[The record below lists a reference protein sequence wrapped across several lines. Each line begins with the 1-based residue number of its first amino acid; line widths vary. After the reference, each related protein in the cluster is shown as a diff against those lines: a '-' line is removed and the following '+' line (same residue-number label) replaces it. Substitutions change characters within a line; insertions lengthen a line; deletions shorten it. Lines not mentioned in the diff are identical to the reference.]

1 MYFIVLF
8 VVMVSIVM
16 DSWVVVPGSFSRP
29 GALLLSFPPMPRNH
43 AFLAFGFAVLLS
55 ASAILAASLTPTQAP
70 APAAPARQ
78 PVAEGGLT
86 PAPNRRSDE
95 GRGPFKTLVIR
106 GVTLI
111 DGTGAPPIGPVDVVV
126 SGNRIALVRSAGTP
140 GLAVQPNRA
149 PQNPDLELDAT
160 GMYLMPGFVDMHVH
174 AGGAP
179 KNAEAEY
186 AYKLW
191 LAHGVT
197 TVRGVPL
204 GGNNVTVGDKLRS
217 EKNEIVAPRI
227 YNYQRPGSGWDK
239 GQVMTPES
247 ARDYVRWAAANGI
260 DGLKLGAERPDIM
273 AALLD
278 EAKKVGFGS
287 TAHLQQGGVA
297 QMNAIKA
304 ARLGLNTVT
313 HFYGHFESLLK
324 DYVVQPWPVD
334 MNAGD
339 EQWRFGQVA
348 RLWNKIYEPG
358 SPEWK
363 AYLAEHL
370 KLGTVFDPTL
380 TIYSAGRDLMKFRN
394 ADWHARYTL
403 PTLMDFY
410 APSRSNH
417 GAYWY
422 YWTTEDEV
430 EWRNFYQV
438 WFKLVNDYK
447 KMGGRVTTGS
457 DSGFIYQTY
466 GFGYINELEMLQ
478 EAGFHP
484 LEVIQAATMNGAI
497 TLAEPKGKAPE
508 FGIVRAGMLADMVIV
523 DQNPLQN
530 FKVLYGTG
538 ALKLNDKTGRPEQ
551 VGGVKYT
558 IKDGI
563 VYDAK
568 QLLAD
573 VAAMVD
579 RQKRA
584 PRTSTSQP

>member
-1 MYFIVLF
+1 
-8 VVMVSIVM
+8 
-16 DSWVVVPGSFSRP
+16 
-29 GALLLSFPPMPRNH
+29 MPR
-43 AFLAFGFAVLLS
+43 ALTFLVAVAATSAVVATNSFAPGEGQ
-55 ASAILAASLTPTQAP
+55 TP
-70 APAAPARQ
+70 APAQAAQPARPQ
-78 PVAEGGLT
+78 GNDGGLT
-86 PAPNRRSDE
+86 PAPNRRADE
-95 GRGPFKTLVIR
+95 GRGPFKSLVIR
-106 GVTLI
+106 GVMLI
-111 DGTGAPPIGPVDVVV
+111 DGSGAPPQGPVDVVV
-126 SGNRIALVRSAGTP
+126 SGNRIVSVRSAGTP
-140 GLAVQPNRA
+140 GLALRTNRA
-149 PQNPDLELDAT
+149 PQNSDLEVDAT
-160 GMYLMPGFVDMHVH
+160 GMYLLPGFVDMHVH

-179 KNAEAEY
+179 KNADAEY

-191 LAHGVT
+191 LGHGVT

-204 GGNNVTVGDKLRS
+204 GSNSVTVGDKLRS

-239 GQVMTPES
+239 GQVATPEQ
-247 ARDYVRWAAANGI
+247 AREYVRWAAANGI

-278 EAKKVGFGS
+278 EAKKMGFGT

-304 ARLGLNTVT
+304 ARLGLNSVT

-324 DYVVQPWPVD
+324 DYVVQPWPTD
-334 MNAGD
+334 MNASD

-348 RLWNKIYEPG
+348 RLWNKIHEPG

-363 AYLAEHL
+363 AYLGEHL

-394 ADWHARYTL
+394 AEWHGKYTL

-466 GFGYINELEMLQ
+466 GFGYVNELEMLQ

-538 ALKLNDKTGRPEQ
+538 ALKLNDKTGKPEQ

-558 IKDGI
+558 IKDGV

-568 QLLAD
+568 QLLAE
-573 VAAMVD
+573 VAAMVEK
-579 RQKRA
+579 QKRA
-584 PRTSTSQP
+584 PRTSPAQQ